1 MLPILKNRPHP
12 VLCERTFLSVPL
24 RASFARPN
32 SLPANLSL
40 RERGSSNGGFTLI
53 ELLVVIVIIG
63 IILAVATISIGVL
76 GRDTEVEDQTRRL
89 YAVLTQAR
97 EEAELQGRDLG
108 LLIEQDGYL
117 FMRYNYSSSQWQ
129 LLDND
134 ELLAYRGLPKGLRFR
149 LWLDSREVILK
160 SHSDNQKSLN
170 AASSSESSSASSSA
184 SMNAQRGPT
193 SAVTGIDKSVRP
205 QIAILSSGDIV
216 PFALQVTRDDNPYF
230 WRLLGGADNSLNLEP
245 GSDAR

>member
-1 MLPILKNRPHP
+1 MRISATGMRSSVGAGFKPAL
-12 VLCERTFLSVPL
+12 LS
-24 RASFARPN
+24 RAKAGFK
-32 SLPANLSL
+32 PAPT
-40 RERGSSNGGFTLI
+40 NGHRAIHQHHGFTLI

-76 GRDTEVEDQTRRL
+76 GRDSEVEDQTRRL

-129 LLDND
+129 LFDND
-134 ELLAYRGLPKGLRFR
+134 ELLAYRDLPEGLRFR

-184 SMNAQRGPT
+184 ATNAQRGPT

-216 PFALQVTRDDNPYF
+216 PFELQVARDNNPYF

-245 GSDAR
+245 GSEAR

>member
-1 MLPILKNRPHP
+1 MCA
-12 VLCERTFLSVPL
+12 VLA
-24 RASFARPN
+24 RASTVAYT
-32 SLPANLSL
+32 LSL
-40 RERGSSNGGFTLI
+40 RERARVRALPRGFTLI

-117 FMRYNYSSSQWQ
+117 FMRYDYPASRWQ
-129 LLDND
+129 VLDND
-134 ELLAYRGLPKGLRFR
+134 ELLTYRALPEGLQFR

-160 SHSDNQKSLN
+160 PHADNQQSLD
-170 AASSSESSSASSSA
+170 AASSSESSSASS
-184 SMNAQRGPT
+184 NAPRGPT
-193 SAVTGIDKSVRP
+193 SMAANVDKGVRP

-216 PFALQVTRDDNPYF
+216 PFELRVARDDNPFF

-245 GSDAR
+245 GSETR